1 VSQLEIYRAEWTS
14 LEAEFTGSQGLT
26 VGCDALAGME
36 LEVLFFNT
44 VSVIFVKI
52 SSEFL
57 LTANFRVKIIY
68 NQMIVTKK
76 HQSS

>member
-1 VSQLEIYRAEWTS
+1 

-26 VGCDALAGME
+26 VGCDAVAGME
-36 LEVLFFNT
+36 WEVLLVNT

-52 SSEFL
+52 SSEFP

-68 NQMIVTKK
+68 NKVIFTKK